1 LCIFSTEYLPCRKI
15 NEVFLCIYT
24 PLQVLKLEFALEE
37 EETARQHIQ
46 RALAKAV
53 AERDSAAPGPLGA
66 GATGIP
72 AGLQPLTIPGR
83 HLSIFDTQEDGW
95 ASTPTQETL
104 LPKIVAL
111 WDELYVPLVYR
122 SRFFLAF
129 RGREV
134 FYYEVEHRR
143 LEWKRAAMQ
152 RHANNEADYDMES
165 IPGTPNTR
173 VGTPSRAST
182 SGAWGNTHRRN
193 KQLDKAA
200 R

>member
-1 LCIFSTEYLPCRKI
+1 MIVPKVPVHCGWLFYPK
-15 NEVFLCIYT
+15 
-24 PLQVLKLEFALEE
+24 PQVLKLEFALEE
-37 EETARQHIQ
+37 EETARQQMQ
-46 RALAKAV
+46 RALTKAV
-53 AERDSAAPGPLGA
+53 AERDSAAAAASGPLGA
-66 GATGIP
+66 GVTGIP

-152 RHANNEADYDMES
+152 RHAGNEAEYDMES
-165 IPGTPNTR
+165 IPGTPSTR

-182 SGAWGNTHRRN
+182 SGAWGNPRRRS